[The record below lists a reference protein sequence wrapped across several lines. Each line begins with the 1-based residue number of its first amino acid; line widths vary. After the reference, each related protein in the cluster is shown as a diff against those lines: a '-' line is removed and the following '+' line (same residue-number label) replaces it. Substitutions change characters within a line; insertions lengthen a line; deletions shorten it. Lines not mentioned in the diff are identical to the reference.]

1 VSEQAD
7 YSLVLPFDSDDPE
20 FTRGFEAGMLWE
32 RMEHTDE
39 LEVTVHDGNAEM
51 IMRMCEAR
59 GWAFQGE
66 QVADGWMHVQLRRG
80 AA

>member
-1 VSEQAD
+1 MTEQAD
-7 YSLVLPFDSDDPE
+7 YSLVLPFDSDAPE

-32 RMEHTDE
+32 RMEHADT
-39 LEVTVHDGNAEM
+39 LEATVHDGNAEM

-59 GWAFQGE
+59 GWAFQAE
-66 QVADGWMHVQLRRG
+66 CLADGWMYVQLRKE